1 MVPLLCPCLGC
12 PKDGQWNNGHLTG
25 ISGGSRTVLDAL
37 SLCLRPPRRDVNGS
51 IVLFGPP
58 GAGKGTQATRIS
70 ELTGKPQ
77 VSTGDM
83 LRAAV
88 AADTELGREAK
99 GYMEAGL
106 LVPDEVIIGLIS
118 ERLQQPD
125 AGSGL
130 LLDGY
135 PRTIVQAES
144 LDKIESV
151 VAVVSIEVPDD
162 AIVRRIVGRR
172 MDPETGQI
180 YHIDFN
186 PPPRDIRDR
195 VVQRKDDNEETVR
208 SRLSAYHE
216 QTAPLAN
223 WYGHRG
229 VLLRIDGNQGIDE
242 VGDSIESA
250 LLEMSGLDG

>member
-1 MVPLLCPCLGC
+1 
-12 PKDGQWNNGHLTG
+12 
-25 ISGGSRTVLDAL
+25 
-37 SLCLRPPRRDVNGS
+37 VNGS

-83 LRAAV
+83 LRDAV
-88 AADTELGREAK
+88 ASGTELGREAK
-99 GYMEAGL
+99 DYMESGL
-106 LVPDEVIIGLIS
+106 LVPDEVIIGLIA

-125 AGSGL
+125 AESGL

-151 VAVVSIEVPDD
+151 AAVVSIEVPDE

-172 MDPETGQI
+172 IDPQTGQI
-180 YHIDFN
+180 YHLDFN
-186 PPPRDIRDR
+186 PPPMEIANR

-223 WYGHRG
+223 WYGERG
-229 VLLRIDGNQGIDE
+229 LLLRIDGGRGIDE

-250 LLEMSGLDG
+250 LLEMSGSHA